1 MDTDALTKIYVDQ
14 PNEDWSRAVEAR
26 HLRGNLYQIVT
37 EQPADEQ
44 WEFTTGD
51 KVRCMR
57 RRFVEGTVELLAYA
71 KVEDDA

>member
-1 MDTDALTKIYVDQ
+1 MDDLTEIYVYHTDK
-14 PNEDWSRAVEAR
+14 ESSRAVDAR

-37 EQPADEQ
+37 EKPEDEQ
-44 WEFTTGD
+44 WEFATGD

-57 RRFVEGTVELLAYA
+57 RRFDDGTVEMMAYA

>member
-1 MDTDALTKIYVDQ
+1 MEDLTEIYVHQ
-14 PNEDWSRAVEAR
+14 PDEDWSRAVSAR

-37 EQPADEQ
+37 EKPEDEQ
-44 WEFTTGD
+44 WEFATGD

-57 RRFVEGTVELLAYA
+57 RRFDDGTIEMLAYA